1 MANEWWGV
9 VTVIGVWGWIF
20 AGAGFILNS
29 FPARGCFNR
38 KAALV
43 WGVFFLFFYTLWVLG
58 MKMA

>member
-20 AGAGFILNS
+20 AGAGFILNG
-29 FPARGCFNR
+29 FPAQGRFNG
-38 KAALV
+38 KAAFV
-43 WGVFFLFFYTLWVLG
+43 WGAFFLFFYALWVVG